1 MKEKLMLPEKTY
13 EKSVVVVTGGATG
26 LGKSMVEAFLHL
38 GAKVAILSR
47 KEENL
52 KKTREELSASTNGN
66 IEYFICDV
74 RDYAQIETAIANI
87 EKKLGIPTVWVN
99 NAAGNFVSPTERL
112 THKAFDIVVDIV
124 LKGTYNC
131 TLAMGKKWIEK
142 NLEGVFLNIVTTY
155 ASTGSGFVV
164 PSACAKAGVET
175 LTKSLAVEWGRFG
188 IRSNAIAP
196 GPFPTEGAW
205 SRLLPPPVQPLF
217 DPKSKIPLKRFG
229 NHHELANLAT
239 YLCSDFAA
247 YINGETVVIDGGE
260 WLQGAGEFNGF
271 LKLNKE
277 NWDDIERAV
286 RGNK

>member
-1 MKEKLMLPEKTY
+1 MLPENTY
-13 EKSVVVVTGGATG
+13 ADRVVVVTGGATG

-52 KKTREELSASTNGN
+52 KKTAEELTASTKGE
-66 IEYFICDV
+66 IAYFICDV
-74 RDYAQIETAIANI
+74 RDFDQVEKTIESIT
-87 EKKLGIPTVWVN
+87 EKLGMPNVWVN

-112 THKAFDIVVDIV
+112 THKAFDVIVDIV

-131 TLAMGKKWIEK
+131 TLAMGKKWIDQK
-142 NLEGVFLNIVTTY
+142 ASGNFLNIVTTY

-205 SRLLPPPVQPLF
+205 ARLLPPPIQPLF

-229 NHHELANLAT
+229 NHEELANLAS
-239 YLCSDFAA
+239 YLCSDYAA
-247 YINGETVVIDGGE
+247 YVNGETVVIDGGE

-271 LKLNKE
+271 LKLNNE
-277 NWDDIERAV
+277 NWDEIERAV
-286 RGNK
+286 RGKK